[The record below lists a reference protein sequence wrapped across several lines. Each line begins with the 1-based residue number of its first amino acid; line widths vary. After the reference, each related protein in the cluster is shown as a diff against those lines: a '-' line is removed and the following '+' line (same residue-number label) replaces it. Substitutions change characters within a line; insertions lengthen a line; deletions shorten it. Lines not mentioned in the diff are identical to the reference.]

1 VVLRKASS
9 MPLSHPLTTIIGLV
23 GLALAAGYLVLACVA
38 VLVWRTVR
46 SGTRWPLAPPVTV
59 LQPLCG
65 AEAGLYENLRSLCA
79 QDYPEFQIVY
89 GVRDPDDPALAVVER
104 LRREFPSRQIDLVVN
119 PQTHGN
125 NFKVSNLVNMF
136 TCARYDVLTMV
147 DSDVS
152 AGPDY
157 LATVTAPLA
166 NRDVG
171 AVTCVYRDVPT
182 ARIWS
187 RLGAMYIN
195 EWYMPSVLV
204 ARLFGF
210 QGYASG
216 QTICVRRDTLQA
228 IGGLR
233 AIANQLA
240 DDFRLGELVRGLGLR
255 IVLSPYPLRARHD
268 EPDASSLIRHEL
280 RWMQT
285 IRVLRPRSFC
295 LLFLSFGL
303 PLPAVGIALA
313 ALEPTVATA
322 AWALF
327 WTAALARLVLHITQR
342 LDDLRPVGADF
353 WLLPA
358 HELLLWLVWFGCFFT
373 SRITWRGRE
382 FDVDADGS
390 LSLLSCRSESATDGF
405 RGRAVRGDY
414 TRDQ

>member
-1 VVLRKASS
+1 
-9 MPLSHPLTTIIGLV
+9 MNHPLLTTIGL
-23 GLALAAGYLVLACVA
+23 LALVLTTAYLVLACVA
-38 VLVWRTVR
+38 VLVWKTVR
-46 SGTRWPLAPPVTV
+46 SGTGWPLAPPVTV

-65 AEAGLYENLRSLCA
+65 AEAGLYENLRSLCV

-89 GVRDPDDPALAVVER
+89 GVHDSADPALAVVER
-104 LRREFPSRQIDLVVN
+104 LRREFPSRQIDLVVD
-119 PQTHGN
+119 PQMHGS

-136 TCARYDVLTMV
+136 ARARYDVLTMV

-152 AGPDY
+152 VGPDY

-166 NRDVG
+166 NPEVG

-182 ARIWS
+182 ARLWS

-195 EWYMPSVLV
+195 EWYMPAVLL

-210 QGYASG
+210 QGYTSG

-233 AIANQLA
+233 AIANHLA

-255 IVLSPYPLRARHD
+255 IALSPYPLTAGHD
-268 EPDASSLIRHEL
+268 EPDAGSLIRHEL

-285 IRVLRPRSFC
+285 VRVLRPRSFC
-295 LLFLSFGL
+295 LLFTSFGL
-303 PLPAVGIALA
+303 MLPAIGIALA
-313 ALEPTVATA
+313 AAEPALASV

-327 WTAALARLVLHITQR
+327 SAAVLARLVLHVTQH
-342 LDDLRPVGADF
+342 LDDLRLLRADF

-358 HELLLWLVWFGCFFT
+358 HELLIWVVWFGCFFT
-373 SRITWRGRE
+373 SRVTWRGHE
-382 FDVDADGS
+382 FDVAADGG
-390 LSLLSCRSESATDGF
+390 LSILS
-405 RGRAVRGDY
+405 
-414 TRDQ
+414 

>member
-1 VVLRKASS
+1 
-9 MPLSHPLTTIIGLV
+9 MHPLMMIIGLMAMV
-23 GLALAAGYLVLACVA
+23 LAAAYLVLACVA
-38 VLVWRTVR
+38 VLLWKRVR
-46 SGTRWPLAPPVTV
+46 SATRWPLAPPVTV

-65 AEAGLYENLRSLCA
+65 VEAGLYENLRSLCA

-89 GVRDPDDPALAVVER
+89 GVRDPGDSALAVVER

-119 PQTHGN
+119 PQTHGA

-136 TCARYDVLTMV
+136 ACARYDVLTMV

-152 AGPDY
+152 VGADY
-157 LATVTAPLA
+157 LATVTAPLE
-166 NRDVG
+166 NREVG

-195 EWYMPSVLV
+195 EWYMPSVLL

-233 AIANQLA
+233 AIANHLA

-255 IVLSPYPLRARHD
+255 IVLSPYPLTAGHH
-268 EPDASSLIRHEL
+268 EPDAGSLIRHEL

-285 IRVLRPRSFC
+285 IRVLRPRSYC
-295 LLFLSFGL
+295 LLFLTFGL
-303 PLPAVGIALA
+303 PLSAAGIALVA
-313 ALEPTVATA
+313 AEPTAAPA
-322 AWALF
+322 AWALLS
-327 WTAALARLVLHITQR
+327 TAALARLGLHLAQR
-342 LDDLRPVGADF
+342 QGDLRRALADL
-353 WLLPA
+353 WLVPA
-358 HELLLWLVWFGCFFT
+358 HELLIGLVWFGCFFT
-373 SRITWRGRE
+373 SRITWRGHE
-382 FDVDADGS
+382 FNVHADGG
-390 LSLLSCRSESATDGF
+390 LSPHCPEDGA
-405 RGRAVRGDY
+405 RAAQSR
-414 TRDQ
+414 